1 MGVTAEPGAGL
12 LGHQGLAVAADAIG
26 ATAVPRL
33 YLVEGPGRLV
43 GYDLAGPITVGRHP
57 DNTIQLLD
65 TGVSK
70 FHLRLVPARERVWLE
85 DLGSQNGTLLNG
97 ALVDR
102 AQLRDGDEIKVG
114 ATRLLFALTRQPRDG
129 RGPAVSMLPTH
140 CQWQHSV
147 ATEIPA
153 TADFPPASALV
164 RPRELAAAYEQLRAT
179 YEMMREVASADDLI
193 ALANTVLERG
203 LAQLPADRGALL
215 LRAGASALT
224 PLAVRVQAGASG
236 LGDIALPA
244 ALVEQVTSTRRGL
257 VVAGAPFVAVAAGDA
272 GPRAAIV
279 VPLVVAG
286 EVLGILYFDARAEAT
301 SFGEREL
308 DILATVARPA
318 ALAIANARLCE
329 QVAAAARTRLALERF
344 LSPTLVEQVQRRALA
359 LGEQGQTAE
368 ATILFADIRGF
379 TALAEPMAA
388 ERVVAML
395 NEYFERAVDV
405 VFRHDGVLD
414 KYIGDAL
421 MAVWGVP
428 APAPDHARRAL
439 QAAVELRATVAE
451 LNRERVARGEA
462 PLPIGIGLASGP
474 VVAGLV
480 GAPRRLE
487 FTAVG
492 DTVNVASRLCALAAG
507 GEILAAESVLLA
519 CGDKLPCA
527 VAQQGARRI
536 KGKAR
541 PLQVA
546 SLLPLTGDG

>member
-1 MGVTAEPGAGL
+1 MGATAEPGAGM
-12 LGHQGLAVAADAIG
+12 LGHQGLAVVADAIG
-26 ATAVPRL
+26 ATALPRL
-33 YLVEGPGRLV
+33 YLVEGPGRLI
-43 GYDLAGPITVGRHP
+43 GYDLAGPITIGRHP

-70 FHLRLVPARERVWLE
+70 FHLRLVPGRDRVWLE

-102 AQLRDGDEIKVG
+102 AQLHDGDEITVG
-114 ATRLLFALTRQPRDG
+114 TTRLVFALTRHPRDG

-153 TADFPPASALV
+153 AADFPPASAFARSADLG
-164 RPRELAAAYEQLRAT
+164 AAYEQLRAT
-179 YEMMREVASADDLI
+179 YEMMRAVASADDLS
-193 ALANTVLERG
+193 ALAHAVLERG
-203 LAQLPADRGALL
+203 LAQLPAERGALL
-215 LRAGASALT
+215 LRDGAALT
-224 PLAVRVQAGASG
+224 PLAVHATAGASEQ
-236 LGDIALPA
+236 GDIALPA
-244 ALVEQVTSTRRGL
+244 ALVEQVTATRRGL
-257 VVAGAPFVAVAAGDA
+257 VVAGAPFSAVGSGAAA
-272 GPRAAIV
+272 TRSALV

-286 EVLGILYFDARAEAT
+286 EVLGILYFDARTEA
-301 SFGEREL
+301 SAFGPRQL

-344 LSPTLVEQVQRRALA
+344 LSPTLVEQVQQRALA
-359 LGEQGQTAE
+359 LGEQGQGVE

-388 ERVVAML
+388 EHVVAML
-395 NEYFERAVDV
+395 NEFFERAVDV

-439 QAAVELRATVAE
+439 RAAVELRAAVAE
-451 LNRERVARGEA
+451 LNQARQARGEA

-507 GEILAAESVLLA
+507 GEILAADSVLQA
-519 CGDKLPCA
+519 CGDDVPFA
-527 VAQQGARRI
+527 VVRQGARAL

-546 SLLPLTGDG
+546 SVQPLAGDG